1 MKSRLDAEL
10 VRRGLARSRE
20 LASELIDAGQVLV
33 GGIPATKA
41 ATSVDWQTSIKL
53 KDEHDEFVSRGGH
66 KLAGALEHFSQLN
79 VADLVALDAGA
90 STGGFTDVLLKRGV
104 KQVVAVD
111 VGYGQLAWELQ
122 SDSRVK
128 ILDRVNVRNL
138 TPQQVGVEI
147 DLVVA
152 DLSFIS
158 LRVLPVVTKR
168 QPSPIRSRFRPCNRN
183 GASMSKSIKSI
194 LLVTHPMRAEA
205 ISAANEIAKLLI
217 AKQIKVYSTID
228 TVGANSFS
236 DSDQVDL
243 AVVLGGD
250 GTMLRAAQI
259 CRGKNTPILGI
270 NLGHVG
276 FLAEIDRP
284 SVAQIVDSISAGSF
298 TVEERMSL
306 NYQLQRGG
314 KTILDGWALNE
325 VLVERND
332 HQMIDLFVQIDHRP
346 LSRWWCDSVICATP
360 TGSTAYAYSA
370 GGPVVWPE
378 VDALVLLPL
387 AAHALF
393 SRPMVVSPN
402 SEIVLD
408 LESESADLNADGI
421 RRTKLEKSDRII
433 LTSAKEDVLLA
444 HIKAA
449 TFTDRLVAKFKL
461 PVEGWRGE

>member
-1 MKSRLDAEL
+1 MSRL
-10 VRRGLARSRE
+10 
-20 LASELIDAGQVLV
+20 
-33 GGIPATKA
+33 
-41 ATSVDWQTSIKL
+41 
-53 KDEHDEFVSRGGH
+53 
-66 KLAGALEHFSQLN
+66 
-79 VADLVALDAGA
+79 
-90 STGGFTDVLLKRGV
+90 
-104 KQVVAVD
+104 
-111 VGYGQLAWELQ
+111 
-122 SDSRVK
+122 
-128 ILDRVNVRNL
+128 
-138 TPQQVGVEI
+138 
-147 DLVVA
+147 
-152 DLSFIS
+152 
-158 LRVLPVVTKR
+158 
-168 QPSPIRSRFRPCNRN
+168 
-183 GASMSKSIKSI
+183 IKSV

-217 AKQIKVYSTID
+217 AKHIKVYSTID

-284 SVAQIVDSISAGSF
+284 SVTQIVDSISAGSF

>member
-1 MKSRLDAEL
+1 
-10 VRRGLARSRE
+10 
-20 LASELIDAGQVLV
+20 
-33 GGIPATKA
+33 
-41 ATSVDWQTSIKL
+41 
-53 KDEHDEFVSRGGH
+53 
-66 KLAGALEHFSQLN
+66 
-79 VADLVALDAGA
+79 
-90 STGGFTDVLLKRGV
+90 
-104 KQVVAVD
+104 
-111 VGYGQLAWELQ
+111 
-122 SDSRVK
+122 
-128 ILDRVNVRNL
+128 
-138 TPQQVGVEI
+138 
-147 DLVVA
+147 
-152 DLSFIS
+152 
-158 LRVLPVVTKR
+158 
-168 QPSPIRSRFRPCNRN
+168 
-183 GASMSKSIKSI
+183 MSNSIKSV
-194 LLVTHPMRAEA
+194 LLVTHPTRPEA
-205 ISAANEIAKLLI
+205 ISTANDLAKLLL
-217 AKQIKVYSTID
+217 AKQIKVFSTIQ
-228 TVGANSFS
+228 TVGANEYSEK
-236 DSDQVDL
+236 DKIDI

-259 CRGKNTPILGI
+259 CRGKSTPILGI

-284 SVAQIVDSISAGSF
+284 SLAEIVDAICTGSF
-298 TVEERMSL
+298 ALEERMSL
-306 NYQLQRGG
+306 NYQLLRGG
-314 KTILDGWALNE
+314 KTILVGWALNE

-408 LESESADLNADGI
+408 LESASADLNADGI
-421 RRTKLEKSDRII
+421 RRTKLEKNDRII

>member
-1 MKSRLDAEL
+1 
-10 VRRGLARSRE
+10 
-20 LASELIDAGQVLV
+20 
-33 GGIPATKA
+33 
-41 ATSVDWQTSIKL
+41 
-53 KDEHDEFVSRGGH
+53 
-66 KLAGALEHFSQLN
+66 
-79 VADLVALDAGA
+79 
-90 STGGFTDVLLKRGV
+90 
-104 KQVVAVD
+104 
-111 VGYGQLAWELQ
+111 
-122 SDSRVK
+122 
-128 ILDRVNVRNL
+128 
-138 TPQQVGVEI
+138 
-147 DLVVA
+147 
-152 DLSFIS
+152 
-158 LRVLPVVTKR
+158 
-168 QPSPIRSRFRPCNRN
+168 
-183 GASMSKSIKSI
+183 MSKSIKSI

-217 AKQIKVYSTID
+217 AKHIKVYSTID

-284 SVAQIVDSISAGSF
+284 SVAQIVDSISASSF

-408 LESESADLNADGI
+408 LESASADLNADGI
-421 RRTKLEKSDRII
+421 RRTKLEKSDRIT

>member
-1 MKSRLDAEL
+1 
-10 VRRGLARSRE
+10 
-20 LASELIDAGQVLV
+20 
-33 GGIPATKA
+33 
-41 ATSVDWQTSIKL
+41 
-53 KDEHDEFVSRGGH
+53 
-66 KLAGALEHFSQLN
+66 
-79 VADLVALDAGA
+79 
-90 STGGFTDVLLKRGV
+90 
-104 KQVVAVD
+104 
-111 VGYGQLAWELQ
+111 
-122 SDSRVK
+122 
-128 ILDRVNVRNL
+128 
-138 TPQQVGVEI
+138 
-147 DLVVA
+147 
-152 DLSFIS
+152 
-158 LRVLPVVTKR
+158 
-168 QPSPIRSRFRPCNRN
+168 
-183 GASMSKSIKSI
+183 MSNSIKSV
-194 LLVTHPMRAEA
+194 LLVTHPTRPEA
-205 ISAANEIAKLLI
+205 ISTANDLAKLLL
-217 AKQIKVYSTID
+217 AKQIKVFSTIQ
-228 TVGANSFS
+228 TVGANEYSEK
-236 DSDQVDL
+236 DQIDI

-259 CRGKNTPILGI
+259 CRGKSTPILGI

-284 SVAQIVDSISAGSF
+284 SLTEIVDAICTGSF
-298 TVEERMSL
+298 SVEERMSL
-306 NYQLQRGG
+306 NYQLLRGG

-408 LESESADLNADGI
+408 LESASADLNADGI
-421 RRTKLEKSDRII
+421 RRTKLEKNDRII